1 MSASPSH
8 LFAALKQYFGYESF
22 RPGQQ
27 EIIAAVLSQRDVLAI
42 MPTGGGK
49 SMCFQLPAVVQS
61 GITLVVSP
69 LVALMQDQVA
79 TLTNN
84 GIAATFLNST
94 LTRDEK
100 WERTQAILNGTM
112 RLVYAAPESLFAEKF
127 LTFLDRVQAEVGITA
142 FAIDEAHCVSE
153 WGHDFRPE
161 YRQLSQLR
169 QRYPNVPA
177 IALTAT
183 ATARVQQDIT
193 AQLQL
198 REPLIHISSFDRPNL
213 YYEVINKKGDKQAY
227 ELLFNQIRHTTGAG
241 IVYCLSRKRVEEIA
255 QRLRMDGIAAVP
267 YHAGMDSSDRAENQ
281 TRWIRDDVRVIV
293 ATIAFGMGI
302 NKPDVRFVIHY
313 DLARNIEGYYQESGR
328 AGRDGD
334 PATCTLFFGLQ
345 DIEIIK
351 FLIAQKVD
359 RETDAPLEQEQ
370 RIATQQLN
378 QAIDYAE
385 GTDCRRSILL
395 RYFGEQ
401 LSGNCGR
408 CDNCRSPKPTEDW
421 TVEAQKFLSCVARLK
436 ERFGMAHVIDV
447 LRGSRKER
455 VLQFGHD
462 KLSTYGIGKDR
473 SQDEWRSLGRSLLHQ
488 GLLTQTTDGYPVLKL
503 NAKSW
508 EVMRQQ
514 HVVTIAVP
522 KALKASSA
530 DPKAPTGDDAADEP
544 IDPILYE
551 KLRQLRKQQAEAQA
565 VPPYIIFHDATLR
578 LMAQQQPTSLAEFG
592 KLSGIGDRKRSLYGE
607 IFIQLIQAHQRDYP
621 APPKILQTSETP
633 EAPQASRSVSGT
645 VLESLIL
652 FQQGLD
658 IEQIALQ
665 RGLKAPTIWTHLTQ
679 AVQSNQLCEPS
690 EIDRII
696 SQAAQTAIFQAV
708 EIVGTTSLRDIFDH
722 LQGQYTYGEIRFVIS
737 LQSLPS

>member
-1 MSASPSH
+1 MPASPSH
-8 LFAALKQYFGYESF
+8 LLTALKQYFGYDRF

-27 EIIAAVLSQRDVLAI
+27 EIITAVLSQRDVLAI

-79 TLTNN
+79 SLTNN
-84 GIAATFLNST
+84 GVPATFLNST

-112 RLVYAAPESLFAEKF
+112 RLVYVAPESLFTEKF
-127 LTFLDRVQAEVGITA
+127 LAFLDRVQTEVGITT

-193 AQLQL
+193 TQLQL

-227 ELLFNQIRHTTGAG
+227 EMLFNQIRRTTGAG

-267 YHAGMDSSDRAENQ
+267 YHAGMESRDRAENQ
-281 TRWIRDDVRVIV
+281 TRWIRDDVQVIV

-395 RYFGEQ
+395 RYFGEN
-401 LSGNCGR
+401 LHGNCGQ

-421 TVEAQKFLSCVARLK
+421 TVEAQKFLSCVARVK
-436 ERFGMAHVIDV
+436 ERFGMAHIIDI

-488 GLLTQTTDGYPVLKL
+488 GLLAQTTDGYPVLKL

-514 HVVTIAVP
+514 HVVMVAVP
-522 KALKASSA
+522 KALKSS
-530 DPKAPTGDDAADEP
+530 TGTKELAGNDATDEL
-544 IDPILYE
+544 IDTILYE
-551 KLRQLRKQQAEAQA
+551 KLRQQRKQLAEAQS
-565 VPPYIIFHDATLR
+565 VPPYAIFHDATLR

-592 KLSGIGDRKRSLYGE
+592 KLSGIGDRKRSQYGE
-607 IFIQLIQAHQRDYP
+607 IFIQLIQAHQQEYP
-621 APPKILQTSETP
+621 APPKSLQS
-633 EAPQASRSVSGT
+633 PQLPQSSRSVSGT

-665 RGLKAPTIWTHLTQ
+665 RGLKATTIWTHLTQ
-679 AVQSNQLCEPS
+679 AVRSNQLSEPS
-690 EIDRII
+690 EIARVI
-696 SQAAQTAIFQAV
+696 SQADRTAILQAV
-708 EIVGTTSLRDIFDH
+708 EIVGTAASLRDIFDH
-722 LQGQYTYGEIRFVIS
+722 LQGQYTYGEIRFAIA
-737 LQSLPS
+737 LKTLGHI